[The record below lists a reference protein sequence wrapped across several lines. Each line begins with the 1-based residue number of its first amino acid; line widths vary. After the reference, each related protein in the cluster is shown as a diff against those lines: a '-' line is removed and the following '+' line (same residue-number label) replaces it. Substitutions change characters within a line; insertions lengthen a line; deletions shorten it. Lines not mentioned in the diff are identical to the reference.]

1 MIVVAD
7 ASPLHYLVL
16 IGEIE
21 ILPALFGL
29 VLAPPAVMSELA
41 HERTPAAVREWVAK
55 PPAWLRIQPPTRIV
69 PALPAML
76 GAGEREAIAV
86 AEEVRADLL
95 LIDDGSGRREA
106 RRRNLSI
113 RGTLGTLGL
122 AARHG
127 LTDLPRAVAR
137 LRTTNFRVSEDLIES
152 ILDEEAGRK

>member
-1 MIVVAD
+1 VVAD
-7 ASPLHYLVL
+7 ASPLHYLML

-21 ILPALFGL
+21 ILPVLFGL
-29 VLAPPAVMSELA
+29 VLVAPAVMSELA
-41 HERTPAAVREWVAK
+41 HERTPVAVREWVAK
-55 PPAWLRIQPPTRIV
+55 PPEWLRIQPPKRPV

-86 AEEVRADLL
+86 AEELGADLL
-95 LIDDGSGRREA
+95 MIDDSSGRREA
-106 RRRNLSI
+106 RRSNLSI

-127 LTDLPRAVAR
+127 LTDLPGAVAR